1 MRSCYSLI
9 EVMCSLSVVI
19 RVCCIQTYFV
29 YDLEICLLNLG
40 IAMDSSVKPMNLV
53 DLSSSYFPYSR
64 EKKNKIKTKNILFQ
78 SYTEG
83 FSLIMISVHLCCLPD
98 NVKQIISSP
107 RQSRAHKTTSQSI
120 SEEQHHSEKPGNLIF
135 FHFLLSFIFSP
146 SLLIPSHSNF
156 PHKITERKEKVSFL
170 DIVVSSDYLL

>member
-1 MRSCYSLI
+1 MPIESCEFPSIFSSNCYTNLEKVGMRSCYSLI

-78 SYTEG
+78 SYTEVSPWLWFLSICVVYQITWNKLSQARG
-83 FSLIMISVHLCCLPD
+83 KAELIKPLH
-98 NVKQIISSP
+98 
-107 RQSRAHKTTSQSI
+107 SQSVRSNI
-120 SEEQHHSEKPGNLIF
+120 ILRNLE
-135 FHFLLSFIFSP
+135 
-146 SLLIPSHSNF
+146 
-156 PHKITERKEKVSFL
+156 T
-170 DIVVSSDYLL
+170 